1 MISPDRPRQT
11 TLLVHADGDGVVLH
25 DPHTGS
31 THRLNGVARQLW
43 ELCDG
48 SRDRAALA
56 QEIAARFGIAT
67 AVARGDVDAAL
78 AQFRDAGLIL
88 MPAASA
94 RERELLIQ
102 AVGT

>member
-1 MISPDRPRQT
+1 MISADRPRHT
-11 TLLVHADGDGVVLH
+11 PLLVHADEHGVVLH

-56 QEIAARFGIAT
+56 KEIAARFGI
-67 AVARGDVDAAL
+67 
-78 AQFRDAGLIL
+78 RDRCRPRRRRCGACAI
-88 MPAASA
+88 P
-94 RERELLIQ
+94 
-102 AVGT
+102 